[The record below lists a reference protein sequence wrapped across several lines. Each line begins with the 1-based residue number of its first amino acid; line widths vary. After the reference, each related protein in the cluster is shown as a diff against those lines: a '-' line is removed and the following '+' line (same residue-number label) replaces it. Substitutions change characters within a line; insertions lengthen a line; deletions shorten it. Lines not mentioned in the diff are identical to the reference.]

1 MRSSESTPPRFFDPL
16 KALFK
21 QLSRLEIQPPWRRPI
36 YFPRKHRS
44 AHTRALIGNTIRR
57 KRKIKLRSGRG
68 GESLICLSRLNGC
81 RASNRDYKRRDNNK
95 FDLGQEARK
104 WAKGWHATKR
114 RWVIWTSSIAR
125 NTRIDYSISSFY
137 LEKRKKKNSGG
148 KAKARIRERS
158 LDPRAGRKKRERS
171 FSKLGLPLR
180 LVSLVL
186 TLLEREEVGISPG
199 KNEPV

>member
-95 FDLGQEARK
+95 FDLGQEAKK

-125 NTRIDYSISSFY
+125 NTRIDYSISSRFIWKK
-137 LEKRKKKNSGG
+137 EKRKIRAGKQKQEFEKEAWIHERGG
-148 KAKARIRERS
+148 KSEKEVSRS
-158 LDPRAGRKKRERS
+158 LAYRCDWYRWCWLSWNAKR
-171 FSKLGLPLR
+171 
-180 LVSLVL
+180 
-186 TLLEREEVGISPG
+186 
-199 KNEPV
+199 